1 MLRPDG
7 VYTPESLR
15 DMRAGLRV
23 GSVAL
28 IGGIY
33 YTRTALNHSLY
44 PGTACGT
51 YKNKTF
57 TLDVYPWLSAA
68 LDGMLLCAP
77 GPPNSSCPVRLLL
90 ARDAKPAGCIVSSA
104 CAESSAVRVAQV
116 LPEQQGGHGPLRP
129 TAHRWQ
135 LQLRRAAR
143 AVARSVN
150 ATL

>member
-1 MLRPDG
+1 
-7 VYTPESLR
+7 
-15 DMRAGLRV
+15 MRAGLRV

-44 PGTACGT
+44 PGTPCGT

-77 GPPNSSCPVRLLL
+77 SPGVSFFLPCAPWPERPSQEAASLCQ
-90 ARDAKPAGCIVSSA
+90 PAP
-104 CAESSAVRVAQV
+104 SAVLCVCA
-116 LPEQQGGHGPLRP
+116 G
-129 TAHRWQ
+129 T
-135 LQLRRAAR
+135 
-143 AVARSVN
+143 S
-150 ATL
+150 

>member
-44 PGTACGT
+44 PGTPCGT

-77 GPPNSSCPVRLLL
+77 SPALQTLLAQTCPMRLLL
-90 ARDAKPAGCIVSSA
+90 ARDAKPGGCIVSSA

-116 LPEQQGGHGPLRP
+116 LPE
-129 TAHRWQ
+129 
-135 LQLRRAAR
+135 
-143 AVARSVN
+143 
-150 ATL
+150 

>member
-1 MLRPDG
+1 
-7 VYTPESLR
+7 
-15 DMRAGLRV
+15 MRAGLRV

-77 GPPNSSCPVRLLL
+77 ARPSKLFLPCASASGQRCQARRLH
-90 ARDAKPAGCIVSSA
+90 RFVS
-104 CAESSAVRVAQV
+104 
-116 LPEQQGGHGPLRP
+116 
-129 TAHRWQ
+129 
-135 LQLRRAAR
+135 LRRELCCACCAGT
-143 AVARSVN
+143 S
-150 ATL
+150 

>member
-1 MLRPDG
+1 
-7 VYTPESLR
+7 
-15 DMRAGLRV
+15 MRAGLRV

-44 PGTACGT
+44 PGTPCGT

-77 GPPNSSCPVRLLL
+77 SPALQTLLALCVCFWPEMPSQAAASFRQPAPRALLCVLRRYFLNSKEGMGPCAPPPTGGNSSC
-90 ARDAKPAGCIVSSA
+90 AGLHVPWPD
-104 CAESSAVRVAQV
+104 R
-116 LPEQQGGHGPLRP
+116 
-129 TAHRWQ
+129 
-135 LQLRRAAR
+135 
-143 AVARSVN
+143 
-150 ATL
+150 

>member
-1 MLRPDG
+1 
-7 VYTPESLR
+7 
-15 DMRAGLRV
+15 MRAGLRV

-77 GPPNSSCPVRLLL
+77 FLPLALGVCFSGQRCQASRLH
-90 ARDAKPAGCIVSSA
+90 RFVS
-104 CAESSAVRVAQV
+104 
-116 LPEQQGGHGPLRP
+116 
-129 TAHRWQ
+129 
-135 LQLRRAAR
+135 LRREICCA
-143 AVARSVN
+143 
-150 ATL
+150 

>member
-1 MLRPDG
+1 
-7 VYTPESLR
+7 
-15 DMRAGLRV
+15 MRAGLHV

-44 PGTACGT
+44 PGTPCGT

-77 GPPNSSCPVRLLL
+77 SPALQTLLAQTCPVRLLRRRCQ
-90 ARDAKPAGCIVSSA
+90 AGQAAPSFRQPA
-104 CAESSAVRVAQV
+104 
-116 LPEQQGGHGPLRP
+116 P
-129 TAHRWQ
+129 
-135 LQLRRAAR
+135 R
-143 AVARSVN
+143 AVLCVSVG
-150 ATL
+150 TF

>member
-1 MLRPDG
+1 
-7 VYTPESLR
+7 
-15 DMRAGLRV
+15 MRAGLHY

-44 PGTACGT
+44 PGTPCGT

-77 GPPNSSCPVRLLL
+77 SPGVLVLLVL
-90 ARDAKPAGCIVSSA
+90 CTCASASGQRGQARKLRRFVSLRRALCCA
-104 CAESSAVRVAQV
+104 CAQV
-116 LPEQQGGHGPLRP
+116 LPE
-129 TAHRWQ
+129 
-135 LQLRRAAR
+135 
-143 AVARSVN
+143 
-150 ATL
+150 

>member
-1 MLRPDG
+1 
-7 VYTPESLR
+7 
-15 DMRAGLRV
+15 MRAGLRV

-44 PGTACGT
+44 PGTPCGT

-77 GPPNSSCPVRLLL
+77 SPAWRPCSSCPVHLGQRGQ
-90 ARDAKPAGCIVSSA
+90 ARKLRRFVSLRRALCCA
-104 CAESSAVRVAQV
+104 CAQV
-116 LPEQQGGHGPLRP
+116 LPE
-129 TAHRWQ
+129 
-135 LQLRRAAR
+135 
-143 AVARSVN
+143 
-150 ATL
+150 

>member
-1 MLRPDG
+1 
-7 VYTPESLR
+7 
-15 DMRAGLRV
+15 MRAGLRV

-44 PGTACGT
+44 PGTPCGT

-77 GPPNSSCPVRLLL
+77 SPGVSFFLPCAPVRLLL
-90 ARDAKPAGCIVSSA
+90 AREAKPGSCVALSA
-104 CAESSAVRVAQV
+104 CAERCAVRVGRYF
-116 LPEQQGGHGPLRP
+116 LNSKDGMGPCAPPP
-129 TAHRWQ
+129 TGNSSCAGLHVPWPDR
-135 LQLRRAAR
+135 
-143 AVARSVN
+143 
-150 ATL
+150 

>member
-1 MLRPDG
+1 
-7 VYTPESLR
+7 
-15 DMRAGLRV
+15 MRAGLRV

-28 IGGIY
+28 IGGVY

-77 GPPNSSCPVRLLL
+77 SPALQTLL
-90 ARDAKPAGCIVSSA
+90 ALCVCFWPEMPSQPARRLHRFVS
-104 CAESSAVRVAQV
+104 
-116 LPEQQGGHGPLRP
+116 
-129 TAHRWQ
+129 
-135 LQLRRAAR
+135 LRRELCCA
-143 AVARSVN
+143 
-150 ATL
+150 

>member
-1 MLRPDG
+1 
-7 VYTPESLR
+7 
-15 DMRAGLRV
+15 MRAGLHY

-44 PGTACGT
+44 PGTPCGT

-77 GPPNSSCPVRLLL
+77 SPGVSFFLPCAPVRLLL
-90 ARDAKPAGCIVSSA
+90 AREAKPGSCVALSA
-104 CAESSAVRVAQV
+104 CAERCAVRVRRYF
-116 LPEQQGGHGPLRP
+116 LNSKEGMGPCAPPP
-129 TAHRWQ
+129 TGNSSCAGLHVPWPDR
-135 LQLRRAAR
+135 
-143 AVARSVN
+143 
-150 ATL
+150 